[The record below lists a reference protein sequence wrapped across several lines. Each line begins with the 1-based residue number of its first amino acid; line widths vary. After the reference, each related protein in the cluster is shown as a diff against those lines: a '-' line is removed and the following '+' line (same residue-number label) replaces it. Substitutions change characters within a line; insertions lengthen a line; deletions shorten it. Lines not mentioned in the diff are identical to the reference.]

1 MNYFKKKQWTRIT
14 CCAVVVLAAVLW
26 LTGVFSGK
34 PVSYF
39 LKNRGDL
46 GPVSEADIEYVTV
59 KAPEATGKD
68 GTISAKDWESVYPY
82 IVATMGA
89 NKENSYVT
97 SYLEQDPY
105 LVNIY
110 EGYGFAK
117 DYGSARGHEY
127 TLEDV
132 AKTERPHAKANC
144 LTCKTP
150 NFAKLV
156 NDEGVEVYS
165 RPFDE
170 VMSQMEENISC
181 YTCHGNEAGNGGAIV
196 ITHSYVNKAL
206 GDNVNSI
213 DPKVLNCGQCHIEYY
228 FTPEDS
234 ETMMPYH
241 STEEMT
247 PEAILAYYD
256 KMGFYDWI
264 QPSTGTKMLKAQH
277 PEMETF
283 LQGKH
288 AGLLSCAD
296 CHMPL
301 ERNEDGVVF
310 HSHNLVSPLENETLL
325 QDCASCHGDTDMV
338 AFVRN
343 LQNRVTTRET
353 EVGNKLSALK
363 DALAAAVEAG
373 SKPEGQLD
381 MVRDLHRKA
390 QWFFDFDYVENAE
403 GAHNSSLAMSCL
415 NTSEQYIDEA
425 MALLE
430 KELAPID
437 PESMMRARPLFTE
450 ANTDT
455 ADTGTETPET
465 SAEGTAA
472 EPIDPE
478 TMMRPR
484 PAETIDP
491 NSMMRPRP
499 DTGKLDV
506 TPAAEGASDAPA
518 EGTTAEPIDP
528 ETMMR
533 SRPAETIDPNSMMR
547 PRPDT
552 GKLDVVPAADKAAEV
567 PAEETP
573 VGEVPAAETQ
583 AEAIDPEKL
592 MRARPD
598 TGKLDVVPAAEEA
611 MEAPA
616 AEAPAADEKN
626 DAERMMRLRP
636 AL

>member
-1 MNYFKKKQWTRIT
+1 MNRFEKKRWTRIA
-14 CCAVVVLAAVLW
+14 CCAIVVLAAVLW
-26 LTGVFSGK
+26 LTGAFSGK
-34 PVSYF
+34 PMNYF
-39 LKNRGDL
+39 LKNRVGL
-46 GPVSEADIEYVTV
+46 GPVSEADIKYVTV

-68 GTISAKDWESVYPY
+68 GTVSAKDWETEFPY

-97 SYLEQDPY
+97 SYLDQDPY

-132 AKTERPHAKANC
+132 AKTKRPHAKSNC

-150 NFAKLV
+150 NFTKLV

-170 VMSQMEENISC
+170 VMAQMEENISC
-181 YTCHGNEAGNGGAIV
+181 YTCHGNNAGNSGEIV
-196 ITHSYVNKAL
+196 ITHSYVEKAL
-206 GDNVNSI
+206 GDNAASI

-241 STEEMT
+241 SVAEMT

-256 KMGFYDWI
+256 EMGFSDWI

-301 ERNEDGVVF
+301 ERNEDGVVY
-310 HSHNLVSPLENETLL
+310 HSHTLVSPLENETLL
-325 QDCASCHGDTDMV
+325 ADCASCHGDTDMV
-338 AFVRN
+338 TFVHN
-343 LQNRVTTRET
+343 LQGRVTARET
-353 EVGNKLSALK
+353 EVGNRLSALK

-373 SKPEGQLD
+373 NKPEFQLD
-381 MVRDLHRKA
+381 QVRDLYRKA

-403 GAHNSSLAMSCL
+403 GAHNSSLAMECL

-430 KELAPID
+430 KEVSPLDPQTMMRSRPDIGKLDIVPVAETAEAVAKSID
-437 PESMMRARPLFTE
+437 PESMMRSRPNISKLDIVPAAETAEDAAESFDPESMMRSRPDIGKLDIVPAAEITE
-450 ANTDT
+450 PAET
-455 ADTGTETPET
+455 AE
-465 SAEGTAA
+465 A

-478 TMMRPR
+478 TMMRKKPDL
-484 PAETIDP
+484 PAVESESPAADAE
-491 NSMMRPRP
+491 NADRMMRPRP
-499 DTGKLDV
+499 
-506 TPAAEGASDAPA
+506 
-518 EGTTAEPIDP
+518 
-528 ETMMR
+528 
-533 SRPAETIDPNSMMR
+533 
-547 PRPDT
+547 
-552 GKLDVVPAADKAAEV
+552 
-567 PAEETP
+567 
-573 VGEVPAAETQ
+573 
-583 AEAIDPEKL
+583 
-592 MRARPD
+592 
-598 TGKLDVVPAAEEA
+598 
-611 MEAPA
+611 
-616 AEAPAADEKN
+616 
-626 DAERMMRLRP
+626 

>member
-1 MNYFKKKQWTRIT
+1 MNYFEKKQWIRIA

-26 LTGVFSGK
+26 LTGAFSGK
-34 PVSYF
+34 PVSYY

-46 GPVSEADIEYVTV
+46 GPVTEADIEYVVV
-59 KAPEATGKD
+59 KTPEATSQD
-68 GTISAKDWESVYPY
+68 GTVSAKDWEAAFPY
-82 IVATMGA
+82 IVATMGD
-89 NKENSYVT
+89 NKENTYVT

-117 DYGSARGHEY
+117 DYGSARGHAY

-150 NFAKLV
+150 NFTKLV
-156 NDEGVEVYS
+156 NDEGVAVYS

-170 VMSQMEENISC
+170 VMSGMEENISC
-181 YTCHGNEAGNGGAIV
+181 YTCHGNEAGNNGQIV
-196 ITHSYVNKAL
+196 ITHSYVDKAL
-206 GDNVNSI
+206 GENAKAI

-241 STEEMT
+241 SVAEMT

-256 KMGFYDWI
+256 EMGFYDWI

-301 ERNEDGVVF
+301 ERNEDGVVY
-310 HSHNLVSPLENETLL
+310 HSHKLVSPLENETLL
-325 QDCASCHGDTDMV
+325 ADCASCHGDTDMV
-338 AFVRN
+338 TFVHN

-373 SKPEGQLD
+373 NKPEVQLD
-381 MVRDLHRKA
+381 GVRELYRKA

-403 GAHNSSLAMSCL
+403 GAHNSSLAMECL

-430 KELAPID
+430 KELHPID
-437 PESMMRARPLFTE
+437 VQ
-450 ANTDT
+450 
-455 ADTGTETPET
+455 
-465 SAEGTAA
+465 
-472 EPIDPE
+472 
-478 TMMRPR
+478 TMMR
-484 PAETIDP
+484 TK
-491 NSMMRPRP
+491 P
-499 DTGKLDV
+499 DLSKLD
-506 TPAAEGASDAPA
+506 
-518 EGTTAEPIDP
+518 I
-528 ETMMR
+528 
-533 SRPAETIDPNSMMR
+533 
-547 PRPDT
+547 
-552 GKLDVVPAADKAAEV
+552 
-567 PAEETP
+567 
-573 VGEVPAAETQ
+573 
-583 AEAIDPEKL
+583 
-592 MRARPD
+592 
-598 TGKLDVVPAAEEA
+598 
-611 MEAPA
+611 APA
-616 AEAPAADEKN
+616 AEAPAEPIDPQT
-626 DAERMMRLRP
+626 MMRAKPDLSKLEVAPAAEAPVAEEPAEASVAEELPEAPAEPIDPQTMMRP
-636 AL
+636 RPIL